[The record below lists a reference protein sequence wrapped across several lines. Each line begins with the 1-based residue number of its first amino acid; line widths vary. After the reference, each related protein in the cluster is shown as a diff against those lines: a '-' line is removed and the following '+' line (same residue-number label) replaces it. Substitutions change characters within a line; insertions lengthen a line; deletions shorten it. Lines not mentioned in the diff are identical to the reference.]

1 MLSKFVSLI
10 GTLRRVFHNKLIRHG
25 FYVKNTSSGDVVILM
40 YHGIDERGDIRYNQR
55 FFSIKSFE
63 EHIRL
68 LKKHTHILT
77 YDEWVSGSFAN
88 DRLNVLIT
96 FDDGYMNNYEYALPV
111 LEKYKVHACFYI
123 TGMAGARLPVLWADA
138 VDITSVHASP
148 GSTVDI
154 SGHTFRLIEGSFL
167 DVSSGESIKQF
178 IKKSAKPGYD
188 EKEEL
193 VRQLIQLYD
202 FTADSSLDI
211 YWKLMNERQIKD
223 TASSSCITIGS
234 HGYYHNNLGSLYLDD
249 ALSEVMQSK
258 NYLERITGKT
268 VSSIAFPDGSYTI
281 ELTDA
286 LLKSG
291 ISTQFLVDYM
301 YDDNGRVASVSDRFG
316 LYPFMGNPYQLL
328 HRIVNRA

>member
-1 MLSKFVSLI
+1 MLSNFRSLT
-10 GTLRRVFHNKLIRHG
+10 GTVERVIQNKLIKHG

-40 YHGIDERGDIRYNQR
+40 YHGIDERGNKRYNQR
-55 FFSIKSFE
+55 FFDYRSFE
-63 EHIRL
+63 EHIIL
-68 LKKHTHILT
+68 LKKHTHVLT
-77 YDEWVSGSFAN
+77 YDEWVARSFAN

-96 FDDGYMNNYEYALPV
+96 FDDGYLNNYKYALPI
-111 LEKYKVHACFYI
+111 LEKYKLHACFFI

-138 VDITSVHASP
+138 VDITSVHATP

-154 SGHTFRLIEGSFL
+154 SGHTFRLMEGSFL

-193 VRQLIQLYD
+193 VSQLIRLYD
-202 FTADSSLDI
+202 FTSDSSLDV
-211 YWKLMNERQIKD
+211 YWKLMNEHDIKD
-223 TASSSCITIGS
+223 MASSSCITIGS
-234 HGYYHNNLGSLYLDD
+234 HGYYHNNLGSLSLDD
-249 ALSEVMQSK
+249 AVSEVTQSK

-268 VSSIAFPDGSYTI
+268 VSSIAFPDGSYTT

-286 LLKSG
+286 LLKLG
-291 ISTQFLVDYM
+291 ITTQFLVNYM
-301 YDDNGRVASVSDRFG
+301 YDDKGRVASVSDRYG

-328 HRIVNRA
+328 HRIVNCA